1 MAGTYTR
8 CKMKSTLKRVV
19 ERMNKQKGYMPV
31 DELRGVRV
39 YIMIRAFLAF
49 LEIYDEDRRKK

>member
-8 CKMKSTLKRVV
+8 CKMKPTLERVI
-19 ERMNKQKGYMPV
+19 ERMNKQAGYMPV